1 MLVRNL
7 DRMPYAEA
15 LALQHATRDAV
26 RTGAAPDT
34 LLLVEHEPVVTLG
47 RRGDRGGI
55 LAPHAL
61 ARAGIDV
68 VHTERGGN
76 VTYHGPGQ
84 LVAYPILD
92 LRRFDTDLRW
102 YVQRL
107 EGSVIRLLAECGI
120 DAWRDPDQHGVFIA
134 CGKIASVGVHVSRW
148 VTIHGLA
155 LNVDPDMAHWALI
168 APCGRSDAPAA
179 SMAAAPARR
188 PAHGRRARPLG
199 AGVRARVRSAAAG
212 LPALGPPC

>member
-1 MLVRNL
+1 MLVRDL
-7 DRMPYAEA
+7 GRMPYAEV

-26 RTGAAPDT
+26 RTGAVPDT
-34 LLLVEHEPVVTLG
+34 LLLVEHDPVVTLG

-107 EGSVIRLLAECGI
+107 EGTVIRLLAECGI
-120 DAWRDPDQHGVFIA
+120 DAWRDPDQHGVFTA

-179 SMAAAPARR
+179 SMAQHLPVAP
-188 PAHGRRARPLG
+188 PM
-199 AGVRARVRSAAAG
+199 AGVRDRLVRAFAQEFA
-212 LPALGPPC
+212 LPPPLPVSLG